1 MQDFLEFKRFITP
14 DVLIACYSCGAVLMP
29 LLLWLTRGWLLR
41 RLGLLE
47 TRKRLIERLGRRNRL
62 LLTLAM
68 IAVFLAMELAWR
80 MMFET
85 MIAYFQMRDYLQM
98 LSTQAGFAPF

>member
-14 DVLIACYSCGAVLMP
+14 DVLIVCYYCGAVLTP
-29 LLLWLTRGWLLR
+29 LLLWLMRDKLLR

-47 TRKRLIERLGRRNRL
+47 TRKQLLERLGRRNRV

-68 IAVFLAMELAWR
+68 VAMFLAMELAWR

-85 MIAYFQMRDYLQM
+85 MIAYFQMRDYLQI
-98 LSTQAGFAPF
+98 LSSQPAFSPS